1 MKSLSREMQMELVR
15 EAARSPSVHNVQPAR
30 WRFLE
35 DGSVHLLR
43 VLHRALPVADPH
55 GHDVGLSMGSTF
67 EGMAMA
73 LSSRGLGLSEPRFPA
88 TPDGSDQERF
98 AEARLQSRPEVDPLL
113 CWLPRR
119 RSYRGRFLAG
129 TDEDRKVLS
138 KAFSTA
144 DDVTLMTDRAG
155 IASIAVRYDE
165 ACYGFVRRRGY
176 ERELY
181 AWMRFR
187 RGSRNWNR
195 DGLTAD
201 CMALSP
207 PERWAGAVLL
217 HPIVYALMKSLG
229 LGKTLISEAAQIR
242 SAAALL
248 LFHVPDACTP
258 FDAGRRFHRRWL
270 ELAAAGFH
278 ACPLSALADDPGSN
292 AELCSLADVPRDR
305 RLVNVLR
312 AGRAPV
318 GAVAE
323 SPRLPVAELLA

>member
-1 MKSLSREMQMELVR
+1 MELVR

-43 VLHRALPVADPH
+43 VLHRSLPVADPR
-55 GHDVGLSMGSTF
+55 GHDVGVSMGSVF
-67 EGMAMA
+67 EGMAVA
-73 LSSRGLGLSEPRFPA
+73 LSARGLGLSEPGFPA
-88 TPDGSDQERF
+88 IHEGSDQERF
-98 AEARLQSRPEVDPLL
+98 AEARLVIRPEADTLYA
-113 CWLPRR
+113 WLPKR
-119 RSYRGRFLAG
+119 RSYRGRFLAA
-129 TDEDRKVLS
+129 TDEDRRILS
-138 KAFSTA
+138 GAFRTA
-144 DDVTLMTDRAG
+144 DDVTLATDRQA
-155 IASIAVRYDE
+155 IASMAVRYDE
-165 ACYGFVRRRGY
+165 ASYGFVRRSAY
-176 ERELY
+176 QRELY

-187 RGSRNWNR
+187 KGSRDWNR
-195 DGLTAD
+195 DGLNAD

-207 PERWAGAVLL
+207 PERWAGAALL
-217 HPIVYALMKSLG
+217 YPPVYALLKGLG
-229 LGKTLISEAAQIR
+229 LGRTLISEAAQIR

-248 LFHVPDACTP
+248 LFHVPEACTS

-292 AELCSLADVPRDR
+292 AELRLLADLPPDR

-312 AGRAPV
+312 VGRAPA

-323 SPRLPVAELLA
+323 SPRLPAAELLARTP